1 MAGVPMRMPVVTNG
15 FCGSFGM
22 PFLLTVM
29 WARPSAAS
37 ASLPVMFLARRS
49 TRKTWLSVRP
59 ETMRRPRS
67 SASTR
72 AMTRALLTTC
82 SW

>member
-1 MAGVPMRMPVVTNG
+1 MRMPEVTNG

-37 ASLPVMFLARRS
+37 ASLPVSFFGLQVDEENVAFG
-49 TRKTWLSVRP
+49 
-59 ETMRRPRS
+59 
-67 SASTR
+67 
-72 AMTRALLTTC
+72 TTGNDAQATFFTEHAWTSRGRC
-82 SW
+82 